1 MEKTCF
7 WLCSINET
15 VGYELNEGAVRQCRV
30 GAGVGCARDVDA
42 HEALTGHVQQWQLT
56 HATEVTLGQRLGVMG
71 EAPARQHAAVAQVW
85 PDPTS
90 NTRCS

>member
-1 MEKTCF
+1 MLEVWTVSTGRKAINAAFNNKFRANYVSCAYFMEKTCF

-42 HEALTGHVQQWQLT
+42 HEALTGHVQQ
-56 HATEVTLGQRLGVMG
+56 
-71 EAPARQHAAVAQVW
+71 
-85 PDPTS
+85 
-90 NTRCS
+90 